1 MPAQIQFHPDFK
13 RHTHGYSDLRYW
25 SVITAYGLAAAE
37 DIKLTS
43 LHLVFLEWL
52 RQDYFQHGASTMIR
66 LVFRIESAFAD
77 QGGVLLLM
85 SLFPKGPM
93 QALKIAGLP
102 IQRNAANY
110 SVSMH

>member
-1 MPAQIQFHPDFK
+1 MSAQLQFHPDLDK
-13 RHTHGYSDLRYW
+13 RKYGYSDLRYW

-52 RQDYFQHGASTMIR
+52 RQDYFQHGASSIIR
-66 LVFRIESAFAD
+66 LVFRIETAFAD
-77 QGGVLLLM
+77 QGGILLLM
-85 SLFPKGPM
+85 SLFPKGPI